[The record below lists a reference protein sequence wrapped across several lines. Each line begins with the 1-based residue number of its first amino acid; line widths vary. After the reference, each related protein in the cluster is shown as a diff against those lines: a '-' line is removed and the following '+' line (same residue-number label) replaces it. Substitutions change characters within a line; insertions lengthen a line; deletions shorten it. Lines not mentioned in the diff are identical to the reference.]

1 MFVNLSVIFCIALFA
16 PLYIYKSAKIAKM
29 HTNKY
34 YGFVSSKKKGLL
46 CLECY
51 NIINNYFFAPKGLI
65 SGARLNIIII
75 EGKKT
80 GDAKE
85 KMKNNYPKVLTSGTK
100 GVII

>member
-1 MFVNLSVIFCIALFA
+1 M
-16 PLYIYKSAKIAKM
+16 K
-29 HTNKY
+29 
-34 YGFVSSKKKGLL
+34 LL
-46 CLECY
+46 
-51 NIINNYFFAPKGLI
+51 NNYFFGPKGLTF
-65 SGARLNIIII
+65 GARLNIIII